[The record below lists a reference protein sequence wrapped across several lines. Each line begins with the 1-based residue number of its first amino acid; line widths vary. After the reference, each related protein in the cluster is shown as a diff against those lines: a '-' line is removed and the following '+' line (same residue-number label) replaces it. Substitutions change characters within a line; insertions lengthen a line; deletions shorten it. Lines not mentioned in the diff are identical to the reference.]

1 MSDDLPSRLLA
12 KRDQVRDEV
21 LPSYESIGP
30 SGGFA
35 ANFVIKPAL
44 KRADEALK
52 NHDATEM
59 IGALRD
65 LEGIKF

>member
-1 MSDDLPSRLLA
+1 MDDLPSRLLA

-21 LPSYESIGP
+21 LPAYEAIGP
-30 SGGFA
+30 AGGFA
-35 ANFVIKPAL
+35 VSLVIKPAL
-44 KRADEALK
+44 KRAEEALK
-52 NHDATEM
+52 NHDAAEM